1 MYCKIEVKL
10 LVETVGLIFSSS
22 LYCIFFF
29 LDAHLALFMSMN
41 SNFRLINN
49 AKRVNSNLLLLLLF
63 LNFQPLLTKK
73 KKKRVFKFHQNKGI
87 QTYPSARLDLAFS
100 AESLVRVSFF
110 FFFHA

>member
-10 LVETVGLIFSSS
+10 LVETAGLILSSS

-63 LNFQPLLTKK
+63 LNFQPFLTKK
-73 KKKRVFKFHQNKGI
+73 KKK
-87 QTYPSARLDLAFS
+87 
-100 AESLVRVSFF
+100 SFQISSK
-110 FFFHA
+110 